1 MALNFWPMPNREDN
15 VGRSKAVGEPPLM
28 LALSVIEA
36 LRDAVANIRAASH
49 TSQRPLS
56 VEGPMV
62 HLDAPATPERV
73 FFAIRHRAA

>member
-1 MALNFWPMPNREDN
+1 
-15 VGRSKAVGEPPLM
+15 M

-49 TSQRPLS
+49 TSQWPRG